1 MSWKASI
8 AAIQEESRQ
17 EGAKGSASTRFTGDT
32 IKKTQSQRTRPSVI
46 EERVSF
52 DHEEQDQR
60 RQPPPRRRKANAP
73 PAYELN
79 EDDDNGE
86 VEQSGRGIGEL
97 SSNAGKA
104 KCRSHFSSPG
114 PQPSYKTRPM
124 QYTAHFKRPRS
135 METRSSTAIS
145 SRLMRR
151 VLNKRLRAS
160 NNSTNTAARSYKT
173 LYLST
178 ILHSYKPHVRSH
190 CWIRLYQRSE
200 SL

>member
-17 EGAKGSASTRFTGDT
+17 EGSKGSASTRFTGDT
-32 IKKTQSQRTRPSVI
+32 IKNTLIQRTRPSVI

-73 PAYELN
+73 PAYDELN

-97 SSNAGKA
+97 SSNAGK
-104 KCRSHFSSPG
+104 
-114 PQPSYKTRPM
+114 
-124 QYTAHFKRPRS
+124 
-135 METRSSTAIS
+135 
-145 SRLMRR
+145 
-151 VLNKRLRAS
+151 V
-160 NNSTNTAARSYKT
+160 
-173 LYLST
+173 
-178 ILHSYKPHVRSH
+178 
-190 CWIRLYQRSE
+190 
-200 SL
+200 